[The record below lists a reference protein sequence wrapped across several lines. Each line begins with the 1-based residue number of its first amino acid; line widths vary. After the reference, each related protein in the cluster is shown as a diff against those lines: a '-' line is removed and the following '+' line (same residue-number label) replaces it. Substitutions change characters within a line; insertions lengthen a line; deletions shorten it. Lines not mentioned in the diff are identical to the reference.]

1 MASFAAGQQYFALLA
16 GENRL
21 NHINGNG
28 TIYTVGKDM
37 KQTAKAIVL
46 KSENGRH
53 KSLKVAPKEGERTYG
68 LNSVKGYSLIH
79 SQGYHATPILIVQNP
94 SMPKNTLH
102 THKIFGMGINAA
114 TSPES
119 DYGWLLFVQ
128 DRSLFPGF
136 YSWMVTD
143 VFVPCGLIKCVLTEV
158 PK

>member
-1 MASFAAGQQYFALLA
+1 MVSFAAGQHYFARLA

-21 NHINGNG
+21 NHINGDG

-37 KQTAKAIVL
+37 KQTAKATAL

-53 KSLKVAPKEGERTYG
+53 KSLKVAQKEGERTYR

-102 THKIFGMGINAA
+102 THKIFGMGILMQQL
-114 TSPES
+114 TLSQIMDGYCSSKIDPFS
-119 DYGWLLFVQ
+119 RDFILGW
-128 DRSLFPGF
+128 
-136 YSWMVTD
+136 
-143 VFVPCGLIKCVLTEV
+143 
-158 PK
+158 